1 VNNQKFNGEKMRKFL
16 LMSVLSLIIIQSINS
31 QTLPPKREFRG
42 AWIATVANIDWP
54 SNRDATSGQKIAEL
68 IKIFDKLKE
77 ANINSVFFQVRT
89 ECDALYKSNFEPWSY
104 WLTNQQGKDPEPY
117 FDPLEFAISEAHA
130 RGMEL
135 HAWFNPYRAV
145 KDTGDYQRFYQHIS
159 QTHPEWILSFG
170 NYKMLDPGN
179 PDVQNYILNVIVD
192 VLTRYDVD
200 GIHFDDYF
208 YPYSPKISNEDSLT
222 FVKFNRG
229 FTNIDDW
236 RRDNINSL
244 MKRIYQLIKTY
255 KPYVKFGIS
264 PFGIVENKYAGTD
277 GFNSY
282 SIIYC
287 DPLTWI
293 KEKSVDYIIPQ
304 LYWEMDHP
312 KAPYRKLLPWWASVV
327 EDRHL
332 YIGHFSSRFMS
343 KNYLEKGFE
352 IGEQIKMNRN
362 TLNVYGSVFFSAKSI
377 YLNQG
382 GLLDSLKNSIYKFP
396 ALLPTMKWIDSIS
409 PNKIRD
415 LNFQK
420 GTDKITLEWKEPEI
434 NSQGE
439 KAHGYVV
446 YRFVNQKEGNLENPE
461 NILTILI
468 PKKEKFVDKI
478 EDKIR
483 GEITYVITALDRH
496 QNESEGEMV
505 RIVVK

>member
-1 VNNQKFNGEKMRKFL
+1 MRRILSAL
-16 LMSVLSLIIIQSINS
+16 LLIIILFKSTIAQNIY
-31 QTLPPKREFRG
+31 PKREFRG
-42 AWIATVANIDWP
+42 AWVATVANIDWP
-54 SNRDATSGQKIAEL
+54 GSRNATSGQKISEL
-68 IKIFDKLKE
+68 VQIFDKLKE
-77 ANINSVFFQVRT
+77 ANINAVFFQVRT

-104 WLTNQQGKDPEPY
+104 WLTNEQGKEPEPY
-117 FDPLEFAISEAHA
+117 FDPLEFAISEAHS

-145 KDTGDYQRFYQHIS
+145 KDTGDYQIFYKHIS
-159 QTHPEWILSFG
+159 QTNPDWILSFG

-179 PDVQNYILNVIVD
+179 PAVQNYILNVIAD

-208 YPYSPKISNEDSLT
+208 YPYSPKVSNEDSIT
-222 FVKFNRG
+222 FSKFNRG

-244 MKRIYQLIKTY
+244 MKRIYELIKSY

-287 DPLTWI
+287 DPLSWI
-293 KEKSVDYIIPQ
+293 KGKYIDYIIPQ

-332 YIGHFSSRFMS
+332 YIGHFSSRFQA

-362 TLNVYGSVFFSAKSI
+362 NKNVLGSVFFSAKSI
-377 YLNQG
+377 YQNQG
-382 GLLDSLKNSIYKFP
+382 GLLDSLKNKIYKYP
-396 ALLPTMKWIDSIS
+396 ALLPTMNWIDSIP
-409 PNKIRD
+409 PNKIRN
-415 LNFQK
+415 LSFQK
-420 GTDKITLEWKEPEI
+420 MSDKIILEWNEPEI

-439 KAHGYVV
+439 KAYGYVV
-446 YRFVNQKEGNLENPE
+446 YRFVNKNEADLENPE
-461 NILTILI
+461 NILSILI
-468 PKKEKFVDKI
+468 PQKEKFVDKI
-478 EDKIR
+478 DDKLQ
-483 GEITYVITALDRH
+483 GEITYIITALDRH
-496 QNESEGEMV
+496 QNESEGESI
-505 RIVVK
+505 RIVIK